1 MRRLLWR
8 FQHQTDTEN
17 KASRSPKAWYT
28 IEKLK
33 FGDEANKESINIC
46 FKNLWYQKKNR
57 KSLTQRDS
65 WEAHRCSWVMRR
77 ACMRDLLVG

>member
-17 KASRSPKAWYT
+17 KASKSPKALYI

-33 FGDEANKESINIC
+33 FGDEANKESSGS
-46 FKNLWYQKKNR
+46 K
-57 KSLTQRDS
+57 QRI
-65 WEAHRCSWVMRR
+65 EKA
-77 ACMRDLLVG
+77 